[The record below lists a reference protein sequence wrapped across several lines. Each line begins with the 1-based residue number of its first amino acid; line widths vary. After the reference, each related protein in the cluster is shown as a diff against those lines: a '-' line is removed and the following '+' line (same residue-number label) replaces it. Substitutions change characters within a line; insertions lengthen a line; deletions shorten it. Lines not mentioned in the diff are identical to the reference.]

1 MGAFRVVAAFT
12 EPLVL
17 EGITEV
23 VYAISDFLGGQIGH
37 SLIIWPFFLQYLW
50 NFLEQFE
57 T

>member
-1 MGAFRVVAAFT
+1 MGAFHVVAAFT